1 MKRFY
6 RWCVPLALIV
16 LAGCAS
22 KIPHLI
28 VPEFDKRGIQLIAVM
43 PVLGVS
49 DSNSKTADMLRGKL
63 VEELYFKGYPKIPFK
78 VVDEAMAGGNQ
89 TPQQVGQRLKVDGVL
104 IPTIHQSGTRHRIIY
119 ASTTVDLEL
128 ELRSVKTGERLWRVR
143 YQTVKRSYGFTR
155 RQRELKTT
163 LVYEEAIYEVVTRAL
178 ETLPDVKDTVGL

>member
-1 MKRFY
+1 M
-6 RWCVPLALIV
+6 IV

-78 VVDEAMAGGNQ
+78 VVERPWPGEINSSTGRPTAEGGRR
-89 TPQQVGQRLKVDGVL
+89 PDS
-104 IPTIHQSGTRHRIIY
+104 TIHQSGTVHRIIY

-178 ETLPDVKDTVGL
+178 ETLPDAKDTVGP

>member
-6 RWCVPLALIV
+6 RWWWVLLAMIV

-22 KIPHLI
+22 KIPHLV
-28 VPEFDKRGIQLIAVM
+28 VPEFDKRGIHLIAVM

-49 DSNSKTADMLRGKL
+49 DSKTADMLRGKL

-89 TPQQVGQRLKVDGVL
+89 TPQQAGQRLKVDGVL
-104 IPTIHQSGTRHRIIY
+104 IPTIHQSGTIHRIIY

-128 ELRSVKTGERLWRVR
+128 ELRSVKTGERLWRAR

-178 ETLPDVKDTVGL
+178 ETLPDAKDTVGS